1 MLLIS
6 LHRYEIKGDYI
17 VSAFS
22 FVKASRDYDD
32 MNEVV

>member
-6 LHRYEIKGDYI
+6 LHRYNIEGDSI

-32 MNEVV
+32 IIEVV